1 MNYTSQLKGWAV
13 DRVIQA
19 NSSKDISAE
28 DIIAEAKKLAD
39 FCYVAAED
47 LAQAR
52 ALVERLEAEESVQ

>member
-13 DRVIQA
+13 DRVIEA
-19 NSSKDISAE
+19 NKSKDIGAE
-28 DIIAEAKKLAD
+28 EIIKEAQKLVD

-52 ALVERLEAEESVQ
+52 ALVARLEAEESVQ